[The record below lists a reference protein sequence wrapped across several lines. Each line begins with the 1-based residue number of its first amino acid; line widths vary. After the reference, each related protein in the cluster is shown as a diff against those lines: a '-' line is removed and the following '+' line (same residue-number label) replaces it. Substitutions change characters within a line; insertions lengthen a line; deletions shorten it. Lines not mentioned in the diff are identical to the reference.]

1 MQLCLN
7 KELYNFV
14 GWYVCRER
22 NNEEQ
27 FTLSNSQTDNH
38 VMFTILLFITTSID
52 KTHLTM
58 ALQADD
64 WCWKKLHFTVKNW
77 INKEP
82 DILFQYQEWI

>member
-1 MQLCLN
+1 MMN
-7 KELYNFV
+7 IFDNFII
-14 GWYVCRER
+14 R

-27 FTLSNSQTDNH
+27 FTLSNSQTYHH
-38 VMFTILLFITTSID
+38 VMFTILLFITTSIV

-64 WCWKKLHFTVKNW
+64 WFWKNYILQVKNW

-82 DILFQYQEWI
+82 SILFQYQEWI